1 MRRGPRISLIP
12 SGICCC
18 RWMRL
23 DGRASFGDWPWATTR
38 TGTRHERKSR
48 YSSISN
54 WAGRLPRIRM
64 ARCRCCSARDLTSAD
79 PQTARL
85 NGVDNRLEYPSDLI
99 RAMRPSAVDR
109 PASATTNRTGYLQR
123 RLWSLGSAVS
133 VYRLRFVQR
142 GLDHSARPAIPPG
155 VPALPTGHAA
165 RSLAP
170 QPKSLAPLFFTS
182 MIFCVPDI
190 APPGEP
196 ADGRSRRHS
205 VGPGVVTGSRGPW
218 PVADGATSDE
228 LSDHRAI
235 TTRGSPAT
243 ASGGLAERESPQW

>member
-12 SGICCC
+12 SGTCCC

-23 DGRASFGDWPWATTR
+23 DGRGSFGDWPWATTR

-48 YSSISN
+48 YSSMSN

-79 PQTARL
+79 PQTAR
-85 NGVDNRLEYPSDLI
+85 PST
-99 RAMRPSAVDR
+99 AVDR
-109 PASATTNRTGYLQR
+109 TSGSSRTAVANATDRTGYLQR
-123 RLWSLGSAVS
+123 RLWSLGPAVS

-142 GLDHSARPAIPPG
+142 WLDRSTRPAIPPG
-155 VPALPTGHAA
+155 VPALPTGHAPAISCAATKVTRPAVFHVDDLLRPGYCPTRGA
-165 RSLAP
+165 RRRTITETL
-170 QPKSLAPLFFTS
+170 
-182 MIFCVPDI
+182 
-190 APPGEP
+190 
-196 ADGRSRRHS
+196 GRAGRRDRKPRAMAGRRRCH
-205 VGPGVVTGSRGPW
+205 G
-218 PVADGATSDE
+218 DE

-243 ASGGLAERESPQW
+243 ASGGLAERESP